1 MLPASSPERYWTG
14 SKRGLRAVHIKYR
27 GLRRLRG
34 RGATTLSP
42 SIISCKS
49 GTVQQ
54 EFFSTRS
61 LPRYLQAPRGNF
73 TFPPPETRC
82 DLGGRKG
89 LPGIELE
96 SVCEI
101 QLHLQA
107 KASVERTAHFIEVA
121 DANASGLCQPTKYAD
136 ELLALG
142 VIIVERCKWR
152 LEPFWRFGVRN
163 GWKRTRDATEDRV

>member
-61 LPRYLQAPRGNF
+61 LPLQAPRGNS
-73 TFPPPETRC
+73 PSSSPPETRC
-82 DLGGRKG
+82 DLGGRKR

-96 SVCEI
+96 SFCEI

-107 KASVERTAHFIEVA
+107 KASVERTAHLIEVA
-121 DANASGLCQPTKYAD
+121 DANASGLC
-136 ELLALG
+136 
-142 VIIVERCKWR
+142 
-152 LEPFWRFGVRN
+152 
-163 GWKRTRDATEDRV
+163 